1 MRDGLIGYAGAF
13 LRAWEKMLRL
23 PLSEKLH
30 RFSCRNG
37 KIQEAA
43 MFVFSGFAAG
53 IITALAGGIIG
64 IFFNRFAGAIFFAL
78 LGVLLFLFHD
88 RGRGDGILSS
98 VISGKL
104 PSEYIPVNLIIPIGL
119 LMLKFALFMRI
130 FYHGNSMLM
139 PLIIAGSFALETAML
154 MDAGFSPPVLDGS
167 AASRRRYWVVLA
179 VILLLTFFTGR
190 LASAFCAVL
199 FAFFWYYAD
208 KKGKRKEITPE
219 YIRAMS
225 AASVWGM
232 LIISALLI

>member
-1 MRDGLIGYAGAF
+1 
-13 LRAWEKMLRL
+13 
-23 PLSEKLH
+23 
-30 RFSCRNG
+30 
-37 KIQEAA
+37 
-43 MFVFSGFAAG
+43 
-53 IITALAGGIIG
+53 
-64 IFFNRFAGAIFFAL
+64 
-78 LGVLLFLFHD
+78 
-88 RGRGDGILSS
+88 
-98 VISGKL
+98 
-104 PSEYIPVNLIIPIGL
+104 
-119 LMLKFALFMRI
+119 
-130 FYHGNSMLM
+130 M

-225 AASVWGM
+225 AASVWRSSR
-232 LIISALLI
+232 ISRKATFLKPLLWKNIRTKG